1 MKINQNPNIRNTV
14 AGVSAAAAA
23 MTLCIAA
30 PSAQAQRESYNGNA
44 PSVTV
49 NSEAVNFDGQ
59 QPISQGGRVLVPLRG
74 VLEKLG
80 AYVQYNAAART
91 VTALKGDLNIRLP
104 IGGREATVNQRS
116 VSLDVPAQVVN
127 GSTLVPLRFVAE
139 SLGANVDYNAAANTV
154 AITVGKV
161 AGGTPQP
168 APGGGGLGQSET
180 VVGTVVAVYTDRA
193 PQRIVLRSSGGQNG
207 NQTIPVAQGVVVTLK
222 RNDEDVP
229 VTLARVSAGDRV
241 SVRKNA
247 RGIAQAITIVN
258 RRPNGGGN
266 DGGNGSGNATVF
278 TGRFDSYGKTGP
290 NRYVITTEDARTIEV
305 SGNAPVMLRG
315 SRVTK
320 DDLRKGDR
328 ITVTVN
334 RSNGMGTSV
343 VIEPR

>member
-1 MKINQNPNIRNTV
+1 MKTLRNKNKIV
-14 AGVSAAAAA
+14 ILSAMAAALSLGV
-23 MTLCIAA
+23 TTT
-30 PSAQAQRESYNGNA
+30 SAWAQSESYNGNA

-49 NSEAVNFDGQ
+49 NSESVNFDGQ

-80 AYVQYNAAART
+80 AYVQYDAAART

-139 SLGANVDYNAAANTV
+139 SLGANVDYNAAANSV

-180 VVGTVVAVYTDRA
+180 VVGSVVAVYADRA
-193 PQRIVLRSSGGQNG
+193 PHRIVLRTPAGRSAD
-207 NQTIPVAQGVVVTLK
+207 QTIPVAERVVVNLK
-222 RNDEDVP
+222 RDGEDVP
-229 VTLARVSAGDRV
+229 VTLARVAVGDRV

-247 RGIAQAITIVN
+247 RGVAQAITIVT
-258 RRPNGGGN
+258 RRDTPTGN
-266 DGGNGSGNATVF
+266 PTTFS
-278 TGRFDSYGKTGP
+278 GRFDSYGKVGAS
-290 NRYVITTEDARTIEV
+290 RFVITTQDARTIEV
-305 SGNAPVMLRG
+305 PVDVPVLLNGKRVSLREL
-315 SRVTK
+315 RNT
-320 DDLRKGDR
+320 DLL
-328 ITVTVN
+328 TVTVDSRTGLGTRVQA
-334 RSNGMGTSV
+334 RSV
-343 VIEPR
+343 R

>member
-1 MKINQNPNIRNTV
+1 MNNYQNQYKSI
-14 AGVSAAAAA
+14 GISAMAALALWA
-23 MTLCIAA
+23 AA
-30 PSAQAQRESYNGNA
+30 PSAQAQSISYNGNA

-49 NSEAVNFDGQ
+49 NSESVNFDGQ

-80 AYVQYNAAART
+80 AYVQYDAAART
-91 VTALKGDLNIRLP
+91 VTALKGDLNISLP
-104 IGGREATVNQRS
+104 IGGREATVNKRS

-180 VVGTVVAVYTDRA
+180 VVGNVVAVYTDRI
-193 PQRIVLRSSGGQNG
+193 PQRIVLRVPEGRTG
-207 NQTIPVAQGVVVTLK
+207 NQTIPVADGVVVTL
-222 RNDEDVP
+222 RRGGEDVP
-229 VTLARVSAGDRV
+229 VTLARVAAGDRV

-247 RGIAQAITIVN
+247 RGIAQAITIVS
-258 RRPNGGGN
+258 RRPNGE
-266 DGGNGSGNATVF
+266 GNGDGNATVF

-290 NRYVITTEDARTIEV
+290 NRFVITTQDARTIEV
-305 SGNAPVMLRG
+305 SGNAPIMLRG
-315 SRVTK
+315 SRITK

-328 ITVTVN
+328 ISVTVN
-334 RSNGMGTSV
+334 RSNGIGTSV